1 MARKAPLTKS
11 GILSVIAR
19 IYDPLGL
26 LAPRVSTLKFI
37 FQSLCNNEKNLDW
50 DLKTQFL
57 DWLSDLETMPTLSIQ
72 RCYFKDV
79 IDDPISVELDGFGDA
94 RGFSVAAAVYLR
106 ILTLSSIH
114 TLSVAS
120 KNRVSAFAKVPGAEL
135 MSEK

>member
-26 LAPRVSTLKFI
+26 LAPGVSTLKFI

-72 RCYFKDV
+72 CCYF
-79 IDDPISVELDGFGDA
+79 
-94 RGFSVAAAVYLR
+94 
-106 ILTLSSIH
+106 
-114 TLSVAS
+114 
-120 KNRVSAFAKVPGAEL
+120 
-135 MSEK
+135 